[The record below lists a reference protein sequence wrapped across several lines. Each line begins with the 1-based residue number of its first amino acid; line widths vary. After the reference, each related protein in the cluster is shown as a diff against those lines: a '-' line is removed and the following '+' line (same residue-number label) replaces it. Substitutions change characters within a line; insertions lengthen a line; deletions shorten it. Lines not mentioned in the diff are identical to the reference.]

1 MRKKRERARPVS
13 CPAGGERVRVRGGAR
28 TQNFAVCAQFDTPA
42 QKIGGRM
49 LTALEQLWNSWLQL
63 PRSRIEHL
71 NTVIKNHAMFN
82 GAPFRGWVQNLAVF
96 VKITLHVTAED
107 IRQRRRVF
115 REPRYAGFG
124 WWKHGFR

>member
-1 MRKKRERARPVS
+1 
-13 CPAGGERVRVRGGAR
+13 
-28 TQNFAVCAQFDTPA
+28 
-42 QKIGGRM
+42 M

-71 NTVIKNHAMFN
+71 NTVIKNHASLMAHPS
-82 GAPFRGWVQNLAVF
+82 GAGCKTSRSF

-107 IRQRRRVF
+107 IRQRRRIF